1 MIVCPRCS
9 RQLVDEAKFCDGCGE
24 KITQSVTCSSCGKQ
38 MGEGFA
44 FCQYC
49 GAKTEAKQPAASVS
63 APVSNASP
71 GNNFAIYAKKDGEL
85 YLNKF
90 SGDPWRITERFGAFS
105 NSDIFEAA
113 DQIAMC
119 ITVSK
124 DGKTIF
130 YPDRLLSLSNGMTLF
145 YRGLNSEDDGVMID
159 TSVLKYSVNES
170 ATVVTYI
177 KWGDGSLYQYSLNGD
192 KKNKIDRDVQS
203 FFVSDD
209 GKKIVYYS
217 HDNSIYFYNSESDSR
232 KKIDSKSRVEV
243 FSDDLTTLYYTNKND
258 DLYKKSE
265 GGDKVKIASD
275 VQRVYRGYDSGEVY
289 YIKLSENDIVSVI
302 DYIDDDMKESD
313 ALITKPVCSKKTTR
327 DYYREH
333 LKDRTMNHRIESFCC
348 YNGTEEKVLN
358 SALLVDRAYS
368 SASAPVVVFSVY
380 KLGRVPSIKL
390 SEIKSLYDVSGMI
403 NAALFSEREYYIA
416 VSDVV
421 SALEEFDNISYYIR
435 IDDSGEHLYYFN
447 DEDGY
452 GSTSDL
458 YSAAIVDGRVQTSEL
473 YDTGI
478 TCMSY
483 SSITFFNG
491 KIAYWKSVNVD
502 KHRGDLYVD
511 KKKADDG
518 IDYRTVM
525 FDENSGAITY
535 IADADSKGKGT
546 LKIYRKGSVEEISD
560 DVSDYCVLPNG
571 NILYMYHYN
580 IGRNSGKLYMYS
592 SGVTEKVDDD
602 VVAVFKI
609 TDEKY
614 KDIDL
619 FY

>member
-9 RQLVDEAKFCDGCGE
+9 RQLDDEAKFCDGCGE
-24 KITQSVTCSSCGKQ
+24 KNTQSVTCPSCGKQ
-38 MGEGFA
+38 MSEGFA

-90 SGDPWRITERFGAFS
+90 SGEPWRITERFGAFS
-105 NSDIFEAA
+105 NSEIFEAA

-119 ITVSK
+119 ITISK

-145 YRGLNSEDDGVMID
+145 YRGLNGEDDGVMID

-192 KKNKIDRDVQS
+192 KKNKIDSGVQS

-217 HDNSIYFYNSESDSR
+217 HDNRIYFYNSETDSR
-232 KKIDSKSRVEV
+232 KKIDSKSRVEY
-243 FSDDLTTLYYTNKND
+243 FSDDLTTLYYTKKD

-275 VQRVYRGYDSGEVY
+275 VQRVYGGYDSGEVY
-289 YIKLSENDIVSVI
+289 YTKLSEKDIVSVI
-302 DYIDDDMKESD
+302 DYIDDDMKEAD
-313 ALITKPVCSKKTTR
+313 ALITKPACSKKTIR

-333 LKDRTMNHRIESFCC
+333 LKNETMNRRIESFCC

-358 SALLVDRAYS
+358 SALLVDQVYS

-390 SEIKSLYDVSGMI
+390 SQIKSLYDVGGMI

-421 SALEEFDNISYYIR
+421 SALEEFDNHSYYIR
-435 IDDSGEHLYYFN
+435 IDDSGENLYYFN

-452 GSTSDL
+452 GSTTDL
-458 YSAAIVDGRVQTSEL
+458 YSAAIVDGRVQNSEL

-478 TCMSY
+478 TCLSY

-491 KIAYWKSVNVD
+491 KIAYWKGVNVD

-511 KKKADDG
+511 KERADVG

-525 FDENSGAITY
+525 YDENLGVITY
-535 IADADSKGKGT
+535 IADANSKGKGT
-546 LKIYRKGSVEEISD
+546 LKIYGKGSAEEISD

-571 NILYMYHYN
+571 NILYMYDYN
-580 IGRNSGKLYMYS
+580 TNRNSGELYMYR
-592 SGVTEKVDDD
+592 SGMTEKVDDD